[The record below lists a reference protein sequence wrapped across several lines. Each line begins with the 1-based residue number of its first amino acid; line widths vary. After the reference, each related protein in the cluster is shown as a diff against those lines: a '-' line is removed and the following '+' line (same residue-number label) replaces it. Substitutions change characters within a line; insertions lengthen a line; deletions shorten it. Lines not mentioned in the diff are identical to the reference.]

1 MNQQNEL
8 LQAHVETLYVLDASG
23 DMHTTNEPY
32 PPGRRRAPAFHLG
45 WTGRGYVS
53 CFRHDVPAERR
64 RQIEDL
70 VASQWPFQSSEE
82 PPEKD
87 RYVEILGDYC
97 KGRGGAGPAFI
108 VPEGEL
114 PAGDATLVSQD
125 NAHILQPNFAGWREE
140 VDDVQP
146 FYTVVVDDRAVSTC
160 GTVRRSVHGIE
171 AGVDTLEGYRRRGY
185 ARRAVAAWCRAARQ
199 EGLIGF
205 YSTSWSNMVSRALAD
220 SLGLRQFAIEF
231 SVS

>member
-1 MNQQNEL
+1 MNRQSEL
-8 LQAHVETLYVLDASG
+8 LQAHVETLYVLDDSG
-23 DMHTTNEPY
+23 DMRTTNEPH
-32 PPGRRRAPAFHLG
+32 PPGRRRAPTFHLG
-45 WTGRGYVS
+45 WTDRDYVFY
-53 CFRHDVPAERR
+53 FRHGVPTEKR
-64 RQIEDL
+64 RQVEEL

-82 PPEKD
+82 PPEKN
-87 RYVEILGDYC
+87 RYVEILGEYC

-125 NAHILQPNFAGWREE
+125 NAYILQSGFAGWREE

-146 FYTVVVDDRAVSTC
+146 FYAVVVDNRAVSAC
-160 GTVRRSVHGIE
+160 GTVRRSALGIE

-185 ARRAVAAWCRAARQ
+185 AWRAVAAWCRVARE

-205 YSTSWSNMVSRALAD
+205 YSTSWSNVASRALAD
-220 SLGLRQFAIEF
+220 SLGLQQFAVEF